1 MRRVVMDMQALFAS
15 AIEDALRRS
24 AFGFDTVKA
33 KSPEQTVNLCREKP
47 TAVLLMD
54 AMTYPPRTLAERL
67 KIRDELKKSAPDC
80 KVVLMVDE
88 KSEGKVADK
97 VRLAKKDGLID
108 DFIYS
113 GSASAAYIA
122 AVIDALEQAAKPMT
136 ICTF

>member
-33 KSPEQTVNLCREKP
+33 KSPEQTLSLCQAEP

-67 KIRDELKKSAPDC
+67 KIRDAVKKFSPAC
-80 KVVLMVDE
+80 KIVLMVDE
-88 KSEGKVADK
+88 KSERKVADK

-108 DFIYS
+108 DFIWLFVNS
-113 GSASAAYIA
+113 WGRKKSDGNIRNIWKA
-122 AVIDALEQAAKPMT
+122 
-136 ICTF
+136 

>member
-33 KSPEQTVNLCREKP
+33 KSPEQTLSLCQAEP

-67 KIRDELKKSAPDC
+67 KIRDAVKKFSPAC
-80 KVVLMVDE
+80 KIVLMVDE
-88 KSEGKVADK
+88 KSEGKVADR

-113 GSASAAYIA
+113 GSASNAYIA
-122 AVIDALEQAAKPMT
+122 AVIDAL
-136 ICTF
+136 

>member
-1 MRRVVMDMQALFAS
+1 MRRVVIDMQALFAS
-15 AIEDALRRS
+15 AIEDALRKS
-24 AFGFDTVKA
+24 GFGFDTVKS
-33 KSPEQTVNLCREKP
+33 KNPEQTLSLCGAEP

-67 KIRDELKKSAPDC
+67 KIGDALRKSAPAC
-80 KVVLMVDE
+80 KIVLMVDE

-122 AVIDALEQAAKPMT
+122 AVIDAL
-136 ICTF
+136 

>member
-1 MRRVVMDMQALFAS
+1 MRRVVIDMQALFAS
-15 AIEDALRRS
+15 AVEDALCRS
-24 AFGFDTVKA
+24 GFGFDTVRS
-33 KSPEQTVNLCREKP
+33 KSPEQILPLCKAEP

-54 AMTYPPRTLAERL
+54 AMTYPPRSLSERL
-67 KIRDELKKSAPDC
+67 KIRDELKKSAPAC

-88 KSEGKVADK
+88 KSEEKVADS

-122 AVIDALEQAAKPMT
+122 AVIDAL
-136 ICTF
+136 

>member
-33 KSPEQTVNLCREKP
+33 KSPEQTLSLCQAEP

-67 KIRDELKKSAPDC
+67 KIRDAVKKFSPAC
-80 KVVLMVDE
+80 KIVLMVDE
-88 KSEGKVADK
+88 KSERKVADK

-113 GSASAAYIA
+113 GSASNAYIA
-122 AVIDALEQAAKPMT
+122 AVIDAL
-136 ICTF
+136 